1 MTLEERYSNQAFNL
15 FQDRR
20 RKRSRINS
28 KSDYQLDWIKGI
40 QDQIAFSNNP
50 DVLPDY
56 VLYLK
61 IARRWSEP

>member
-1 MTLEERYSNQAFNL
+1 MTVEQRYYNQPINL

-20 RKRSRINS
+20 KKRRTNN

-50 DVLPDY
+50 DVLPDFI
-56 VLYLK
+56 LTLK